1 MSTRLSRELNKDHN
15 TRVLKQ
21 GSLVELKGYPYSY
34 TVYCAMPSL
43 LADLWKFWQAV
54 LYKYN
59 TDGSLICRA
68 SLLSRWILF
77 CSERPERFA
86 HDRSSKK
93 STWAKSNRS
102 NSLFGIK
109 RGNNCKKH
117 TKNTIFSNFSSKEL
131 IFFGYFLRLL
141 FCHEQPEWIPQ
152 LLTVTSVTRAICS
165 RSFFCH
171 EWPKRITHSCSFVQS
186 NLSDSLTGAL

>member
-1 MSTRLSRELNKDHN
+1 
-15 TRVLKQ
+15 
-21 GSLVELKGYPYSY
+21 
-34 TVYCAMPSL
+34 MPSL
-43 LADLWKFWQAV
+43 LADLWNFWQAV

-86 HDRSSKK
+86 HDRCLKK

-109 RGNNCKKH
+109 RGNICKKH
-117 TKNTIFSNFSSKEL
+117 TKNTICSNFSSKEL
-131 IFFGYFLRLL
+131 IFL
-141 FCHEQPEWIPQ
+141 
-152 LLTVTSVTRAICS
+152 AIS
-165 RSFFCH
+165 SG
-171 EWPKRITHSCSFVQS
+171 CSFVMS
-186 NLSDSLTGAL
+186 NLSESLNCSQSLEWLERFAHGRSFVMSDLSESLTVALLFRATWAIRSQVLFKKEQMSKEQWEQFSNEKNIKKTIFFQVFLEKSLVF